1 MVDEVKGKSSVLEKG
16 LFGKSVR
23 AIYNPFE
30 EYAPCVNHHHNLILT
45 NPHIQ
50 NVSKDSIN
58 HYPLAQSEKI
68 NLRKE

>member
-45 NPHIQ
+45 KSAHTKC
-50 NVSKDSIN
+50 VKG
-58 HYPLAQSEKI
+58 LK
-68 NLRKE
+68 